1 MHKECDGCKYWK
13 SLACGTYSGNNGTMG
28 CHHAGDGRATEG
40 EAVRRTSGMADYW
53 HKAWSCPF
61 YAWSDRQRVM
71 CEGGVA
77 IKFPDVKAAVE
88 YMDAYCAC
96 GENGWRKCTIAACLL
111 GYYDRKE

>member
-1 MHKECDGCKYWK
+1 MDKREKLHLKDKVRRQELGGAVQRRKE
-13 SLACGTYSGNNGTMG
+13 TVP
-28 CHHAGDGRATEG
+28 G

-96 GENGWRKCTIAACLL
+96 GENGWKRCTIATCLL
-111 GYYDRKE
+111 GYYDRKEQGEHEKY